1 MNMAFLGNEKRTDVS
16 SAADRPLYRALAI
29 GDYPSAWLLARPL
42 LEPGR
47 VDCLSASTAFNC
59 GLCLFLLE
67 EYERA
72 LVPLKRAEQFL
83 GSPAGLNAA
92 ERKGFLQ
99 AVTASKDAVLL
110 PLDPE
115 GGEGM
120 ERYYLIR
127 VRWLTALCLIRLNRR
142 KEAAPVLRFLEQYHI
157 EL

>member
-1 MNMAFLGNEKRTDVS
+1 MDMAFLGNGKGTEIS
-16 SAADRPLYRALAI
+16 SAADSPLYRALAI
-29 GDYPSAWLLARPL
+29 GDYPGAWLLARPL

-47 VDCLSASTAFNC
+47 VDHLSASTAFNC

-83 GSPAGLNAA
+83 GSTAGLNAA

-99 AVTASKDAVLL
+99 AVTASKDTVLL

-115 GGEGM
+115 GGDGM

-127 VRWLTALCLIRLNRR
+127 VRWLTALCLIRLERR
-142 KEAAPVLRFLEQYHI
+142 QEAAPILRFLEQYHI
-157 EL
+157 EI

>member
-1 MNMAFLGNEKRTDVS
+1 MAFLENGKGTEICP
-16 SAADRPLYRALAI
+16 AADRPLYRALAA
-29 GDYPSAWLLARPL
+29 GDYAGAWLLACPL

-47 VDCLSASTAFNC
+47 LDGLSVPTAFNC
-59 GLCLFLLE
+59 GLCLFWLG

-72 LVPLKRAEQFL
+72 LVLLEQAEQSL
-83 GSPAGLNAA
+83 GSPVGLNAV

-99 AVTASKDAVLL
+99 AVSASKDTALL

-127 VRWLTALCLIRLNRR
+127 VRWLTALCLTRLDRR
-142 KEAAPVLRFLEQYHI
+142 QEAAPVLRFLEQYHI
-157 EL
+157 EI

>member
-1 MNMAFLGNEKRTDVS
+1 MAFLENGKRAEIS
-16 SAADRPLYRALAI
+16 FAADRALYRALAA
-29 GDYPSAWLLARPL
+29 GDYPGAWLLACPL

-47 VDCLSASTAFNC
+47 VDRLPASTAFNC

-67 EYERA
+67 EYEHA

-99 AVTASKDAVLL
+99 AVAVSKDTVLL

-115 GGEGM
+115 GAEGM

-127 VRWLTALCLIRLNRR
+127 VRWLTALCLICLDRR
-142 KEAAPVLRFLEQYHI
+142 QEAAPALRFLEQYQI
-157 EL
+157 KI

>member
-1 MNMAFLGNEKRTDVS
+1 MAFLENGKDTRIC
-16 SAADRPLYRALAI
+16 SAVDRLLFRALAT
-29 GDYPSAWLLARPL
+29 GDYPGAWLLACPL

-47 VDCLSASTAFNC
+47 VDGLSAPTAFNC
-59 GLCLFLLE
+59 GLCLFLLD
-67 EYERA
+67 EYEHA
-72 LVPLKRAEQFL
+72 LVLLRRAEQFL

-92 ERKGFLQ
+92 ERKGFLH
-99 AVTASKDAVLL
+99 AVAASKDTVLL

-127 VRWLTALCLIRLNRR
+127 VRWLTAMCLIRLDRR
-142 KEAAPVLRFLEQYHI
+142 QEAAPVLRFLGQYHI

>member
-1 MNMAFLGNEKRTDVS
+1 MAFLENGRGAEIS
-16 SAADRPLYRALAI
+16 SDADRSLYRALAA
-29 GDYPSAWLLARPL
+29 GDYPGAWLLARPL

-47 VDCLSASTAFNC
+47 VDWLSAPTAFNC

-67 EYERA
+67 EYERVM
-72 LVPLKRAEQFL
+72 VPLKRAEQSL
-83 GSPAGLNAA
+83 GSPAGLSAA

-99 AVTASKDAVLL
+99 AVEASRDTALL

-127 VRWLTALCLIRLNRR
+127 VRWLTALCLIRLDRR
-142 KEAAPVLRFLEQYHI
+142 QEAAPVLRFLEQYHI
-157 EL
+157 VI